1 MRERLLMLIAGA
13 ALAACGGQPETRPEP
28 EPEPQPEAT
37 EEAPAE
43 PKAATSRLLPWKA
56 PESDGVSQDGLKLRV
71 QESWLAARMAQPTQ
85 RLIAF
90 EAHERG
96 ARLSKVPGGT
106 SLAGL
111 GFQEG
116 DVVVSVEGQR
126 VTADNAAA
134 MLLGALIVD
143 EEIDVHVQ
151 RPARAD
157 AWVEGKVEMRLVQ
170 AGDASHG
177 AAFVQPGAGANT
189 WRVAPNA
196 ARAALATGG
205 HWTPDTT
212 KFSVQESGVRL
223 VGVGPKSLM
232 STLGFKSGDVITTV
246 NGAPATAL
254 DPAWAEAGKIVV
266 GVKREGGDVQLTY
279 NLE

>member
-1 MRERLLMLIAGA
+1 MRERLLMIIAGA
-13 ALAACGGQPETRPEP
+13 ALAACGGQPE
-28 EPEPQPEAT
+28 PQPEPT
-37 EEAPAE
+37 PEPVKEEAPAE
-43 PKAATSRLLPWKA
+43 PKAATSKLLPWKA
-56 PESDGVSQDGLKLRV
+56 PEGDGVSQDGLKLQV

-85 RLIAF
+85 KLITF
-90 EAHERG
+90 ESHERG
-96 ARLSKVPGGT
+96 ARLAKVPGGT

-116 DVVVSVEGQR
+116 DVVVAVEGQR
-126 VTADNAAA
+126 VTPENAAA

-157 AWVEGKVEMRLVQ
+157 TWVEGKVEMRLVQ

-177 AAFVQPGAGANT
+177 AAFVQSGPAANT
-189 WRVAPNA
+189 YRVAANA

-212 KFSVQESGVRL
+212 KLGMQDGGVK
-223 VGVGPKSLM
+223 VIGVGPKSLM
-232 STLGFKSGDVITTV
+232 NTLGFKSGDVITTV
-246 NGAPATAL
+246 NGAAPTAL
-254 DPAWAEAGKIVV
+254 DPAWAESGKIVV
-266 GVKREGGDVQLTY
+266 GVKRDGADVQLTY
-279 NLE
+279 NLD